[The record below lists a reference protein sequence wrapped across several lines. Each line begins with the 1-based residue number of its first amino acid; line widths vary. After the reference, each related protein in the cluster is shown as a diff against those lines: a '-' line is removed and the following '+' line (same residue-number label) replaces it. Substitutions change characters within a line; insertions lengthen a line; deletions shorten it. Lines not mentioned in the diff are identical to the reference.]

1 MSSDREAPDLKS
13 PPKRTHVESEK
24 GLGASKIQDGEE
36 WLSALKG
43 PYRGDLVSQ
52 NVLVVSDDPGQR
64 RASPLAASIHNA
76 MAWEAFLRAGDP
88 FKERAQYGQIILDL
102 HSPLPPFW
110 DLLRALESRLS
121 MGGALVLV
129 GMSLGALSRADTR
142 EGFSEP
148 QTHLIALLR
157 LVGFTV
163 EAPIGEESQDVT
175 AFLLSRRG
183 YPRWRLQE
191 VRPEDVNEAL
201 ELFQRV
207 FKSEISRA
215 FWAWKYGEGR
225 GHSIVARASSGALV
239 AHYGAS
245 RRRLLWRGQA
255 VLGLQ
260 IGDVMV
266 DSKERGVLSH
276 QGAFFKVAAAFQ
288 ESYYGYTRRFEI
300 AYGFP
305 NHRAMRVAE
314 RLSLYKKV
322 DRILEVRWPNRT
334 SRRFTLTKSQSI
346 TAACYS
352 SGIPD
357 QLWGSMRE
365 NLKDQLLVIRDG
377 AYLRFRY
384 RDHPE
389 GGYEGYLITHRI
401 TRRPIGWVVLKEE
414 EDHVR
419 LMDIVARPQEI
430 SWAIESVRQR
440 FSQTHQKELRAW
452 ITPAQMPY
460 YQSPQA
466 HISETD
472 IEIPTHALTRGIPP
486 EELEGRW
493 WVSMG
498 DTDFL

>member
-1 MSSDREAPDLKS
+1 MSSDRDAPDLKS
-13 PPKRTHVESEK
+13 PTKRTHVESEK
-24 GLGASKIQDGEE
+24 GLGASKIQDGEGR
-36 WLSALKG
+36 LSALKE
-43 PYRGDLVSQ
+43 PHRVALLSQ
-52 NVLVVSDDPGQR
+52 NALLVSDDLGQR
-64 RASPLAASIHNA
+64 KASPLAASIDSA
-76 MAWEAFLRAGDP
+76 MGWEAFLRADDP
-88 FKERAQYGQIILDL
+88 AKERAQYGQIILDL

-110 DLLRALESRLS
+110 DLLRALEGYLS
-121 MGGALVLV
+121 MGGGLVLV
-129 GMSLGALSRADTR
+129 GMSLGAFSGANTR
-142 EGFSEP
+142 FSEP
-148 QTHLIALLR
+148 QAHLIALLR

-266 DSKERGVLSH
+266 DSQERGVLSH

-305 NHRAMRVAE
+305 NQRAMRVAE

-322 DRILEVRWPNRT
+322 DRILEVRWPNRAR
-334 SRRFTLTKSQSI
+334 RRFTLTKSQLI
-346 TAACYS
+346 TAASYS

-430 SWAIESVRQR
+430 SWVIESVRQR
-440 FSQTHQKELRAW
+440 FSQTHQKALRAW

-460 YQSPQA
+460 YQSPEAQV
-466 HISETD
+466 SETN